1 MFKLIKYELRS
12 TFFTIL
18 GICISVIIANLFL
31 LTKKNSWGGNALVG
45 LSLCLIIGS
54 IIVIFIS
61 SLKIMSKYLHGD
73 EGYLLFTLPQS
84 GMSIITSRLIT
95 ALIQITIVVFVSILM
110 FNLIIPEEID
120 LSFLKDIKV
129 REILFS
135 IFMYIWSVISS
146 LTFIYFCMVIGKVA
160 LKGKKLGKIGSFI
173 IFIVL
178 TIAISWL
185 SFKIAA
191 LFPQS
196 LNLGGTSIANN
207 FKTSNSTAQIFGGEF
222 NINIASTIFDIITFV
237 GFFLS
242 TSYLI
247 DKKLDLS

>member
-12 TFFTIL
+12 TALTIL
-18 GICISVIIANLFL
+18 GICITVIVANLL
-31 LTKKNSWGGNALVG
+31 LMTKKGSWDVAVPG
-45 LSLCLIIGS
+45 LSVCLTIGA

-84 GMSIITSRLIT
+84 GTSILTSRLIT
-95 ALIQITIVVFVSILM
+95 ALIQTTIVVFVCVLM
-110 FNLIIPEEID
+110 FNLIVPEEINY
-120 LSFLKDIKV
+120 SFLKTLTFSQ
-129 REILFS
+129 ILFS
-135 IFMYIWSVISS
+135 IIVYIWSIISS

-173 IFIVL
+173 IFIIL
-178 TIAISWL
+178 TVAISWL
-185 SFKIAA
+185 TFKIAA
-191 LFPQS
+191 LFPQT
-196 LNLGGTSIANN
+196 LNLGGSSISNN
-207 FKTSNSTAQIFGGEF
+207 FKTSNSSFSISGGGF

-237 GFFLS
+237 GFFI
-242 TSYLI
+242 TTTYLI